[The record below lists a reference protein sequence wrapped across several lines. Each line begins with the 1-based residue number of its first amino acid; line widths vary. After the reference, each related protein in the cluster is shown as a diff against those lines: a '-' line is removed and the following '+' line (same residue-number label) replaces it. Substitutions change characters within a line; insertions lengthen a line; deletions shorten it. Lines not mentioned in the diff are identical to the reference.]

1 MLDTKKLYSALGYK
15 KVIEIENLDDI
26 DKLDVLN
33 TQSHILIQINV
44 QNSSDK
50 NLMRPDKSPQE
61 NKFSFVKKINE

>member
-61 NKFSFVKKINE
+61 NKFNFVKKINE